1 VNLEQEVSYLVMTRR
16 KGFTLIELLVVIAII
31 GILAAMVFPV
41 FARAR
46 ESARKAVCLSNVKNL
61 ALAVQMYLS
70 DHNDTFFPNEH
81 RRDVLDHWMTLN
93 YVGLDVRPNDPDYFA
108 TECWLYRW
116 AMGGNPYL
124 QPAVVLD
131 EYVRNR
137 DVWQC
142 PSARIS
148 AAPGFIYPVQ
158 DWLGFLQDT
167 RSAWDQG
174 EAWFHPCPRYNPF
187 PKGWGGDVTD
197 SVLQGREAMGANNAF
212 TYSIGITR
220 GSLMD
225 TKLVQFD
232 DVANTVIG
240 GCANSAGAEGFA
252 HPVFY
257 AYADICGAVCTNV
270 CACWCAEMGWD
281 DLADQWASD
290 PRVFAKEDLKQYT
303 RHLGGSNLMFLD
315 GHAQWL
321 PAEEIIRRVYQ
332 DNSLGSP
339 LYDGGQWGALSICYG
354 EPEPGIWLW

>member
-1 VNLEQEVSYLVMTRR
+1 MMRTRR
-16 KGFTLIELLVVIAII
+16 RGFTLIELLVVIAII

-61 ALAVQMYLS
+61 ALAVQMYLG
-70 DHNDTFFPNEH
+70 DYNDTFWPNEH
-81 RRDVLDHWMTLN
+81 RRDVLDFWMTLN
-93 YVGLDVRPNDPDYFA
+93 YIGLDTRPGDPGYFA
-108 TECWLYRW
+108 TECWTYRW

-124 QPAVVLD
+124 QPAVILD
-131 EYVRNR
+131 EYTRNR

-142 PSARIS
+142 PSARMS

-174 EAWFHPCPRYNPF
+174 GSYFHPCPRYNPF

-197 SVLQGREAMGANNAF
+197 SVLQGREAMAASKAF
-212 TYSIGITR
+212 SYSIGVTR

-232 DVANTVIG
+232 DIANTVIG

-257 AYADICGAVCTNV
+257 AYADICGAVCTNA
-270 CACWCAEMGWD
+270 CACWCGEMGWD

-290 PRVFAKEDLKQYT
+290 PGVFSREDLKQYT

-321 PAEEIIRRVYQ
+321 PAEEIIRRVYV

-354 EPEPGIWLW
+354 EPEPGVWLW